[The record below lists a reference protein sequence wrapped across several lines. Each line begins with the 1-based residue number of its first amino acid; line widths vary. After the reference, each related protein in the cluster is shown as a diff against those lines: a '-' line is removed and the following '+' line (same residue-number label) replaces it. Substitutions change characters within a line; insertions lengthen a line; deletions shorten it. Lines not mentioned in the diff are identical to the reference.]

1 MARVAQKLAGPRER
15 LGARA
20 ARSRSRSLRA
30 TEKVKWYCQRSA
42 FPLLT
47 PRATSASASLP
58 ASSPFP
64 FRARLLSLMKLTRG
78 WNWYPCSKV
87 AVDDAGAVGDVAGQA
102 HLGAA
107 VTAPPR

>member
-1 MARVAQKLAGPRER
+1 MKR
-15 LGARA
+15 
-20 ARSRSRSLRA
+20 
-30 TEKVKWYCQRSA
+30 YCQRSA

-58 ASSPFP
+58 ASSPFS
-64 FRARLLSLMKLTRG
+64 FRARLLSLMKLASG

-107 VTAPPR
+107 VGQRLHVDPELLEERGPVRGVAVCHGRDVA